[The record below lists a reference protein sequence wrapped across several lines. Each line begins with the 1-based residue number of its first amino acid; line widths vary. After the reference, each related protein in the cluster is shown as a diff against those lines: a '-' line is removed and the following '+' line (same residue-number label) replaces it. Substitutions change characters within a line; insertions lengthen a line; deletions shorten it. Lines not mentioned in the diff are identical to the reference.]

1 MKNERLLITQ
11 RIEPLILPFRGQKVI
26 IDRDLAQIYG
36 VKTSRLNEQV
46 KRNRERFPEDFV
58 FQLTRE
64 EAKIWIHSR
73 SQFATLKRGQNI
85 KYLPYAFT
93 EHGAIMAA
101 NVINSP
107 LAIQMSVF
115 VVRAFIRLREMV
127 STHRELSRRLA
138 ELEKRLGSHDEQ
150 IQLILKAIRRLMAP
164 PEKPS
169 KKIGLRLRE
178 KHASYAY
185 LNSPNPLASSY
196 SRDYALRLVP

>member
-1 MKNERLLITQ
+1 MKNEQPLITQ
-11 RIEPLILPFRGQKVI
+11 QIEPLILPFRGQKVV

-46 KRNRERFPEDFV
+46 KRNKERFPEDFV

-64 EAKIWIHSR
+64 EAKIWIRSR

-115 VVRAFIRLREMV
+115 VVRAFITLRGMA
-127 STHRELSRRLA
+127 STHRELSARLA
-138 ELEKRLGSHDEQ
+138 ELENRLESHDEQ
-150 IQLILKAIRRLMAP
+150 IQLILKAIKQLMAP
-164 PEKPS
+164 PEKPP
-169 KKIGLRLRE
+169 KKIGFQLRE
-178 KHASYAY
+178 K
-185 LNSPNPLASSY
+185 
-196 SRDYALRLVP
+196 RALYGKR

>member
-1 MKNERLLITQ
+1 MSG
-11 RIEPLILPFRGQKVI
+11 LPR
-26 IDRDLAQIYG
+26 
-36 VKTSRLNEQV
+36 
-46 KRNRERFPEDFV
+46 P
-58 FQLTRE
+58 
-64 EAKIWIHSR
+64 R

-85 KYLPYAFT
+85 KYFPYAFT

-150 IQLILKAIRRLMAP
+150 IQLILKAMRQLMAA
-164 PEKPS
+164 PEKQP
-169 KKIGLRLRE
+169 KKIGFQLRE
-178 KHASYAY
+178 KRAAY
-185 LNSPNPLASSY
+185 G
-196 SRDYALRLVP
+196 RR

>member
-1 MKNERLLITQ
+1 MTINKRNKMKNRQLLITQ
-11 RIEPLILPFRGQKVI
+11 RIEPLILPFRDQKVI

-46 KRNRERFPEDFV
+46 KRNKERFPEDFM

-73 SQFATLKRGQNI
+73 SHFATLKRGQNI

-115 VVRAFIRLREMV
+115 VVRAFLRLREMV

-138 ELEKRLGSHDEQ
+138 ELEKSLESHDEQ
-150 IQLILKAIRRLMAP
+150 IRLILKAIKQLMAA
-164 PEKPS
+164 PEKTP
-169 KKIGLRLRE
+169 KKIGFQLKE
-178 KHASYAY
+178 KRPRYFAR
-185 LNSPNPLASSY
+185 NQN
-196 SRDYALRLVP
+196 R